1 MFELLKEAVAVGIL
15 TVVIGNMAGFAV
27 GLAMSADLP
36 VVCKD
41 WNKYYAM
48 EISLFIT
55 GVLAHLICEFSG
67 INKLYCK
74 NGLACKE
81 DKQ

>member
-1 MFELLKEAVAVGIL
+1 MFELLKEAVVVGIM
-15 TVVIGNMAGFAV
+15 TVIVGNMAGFAV

-55 GVLAHLICEFSG
+55 GF
-67 INKLYCK
+67 
-74 NGLACKE
+74 
-81 DKQ
+81 